1 MMKIIVHSGRAH
13 RDDFM
18 AVSILL
24 ASLVGPVQVFRR
36 DPTSAELADPGTY
49 VVDVGMDYAP
59 QRHNFDHHHDPSLPC
74 AFHLVMQHLGLH
86 DDALQLF
93 GWYPFMNM
101 LDVGGP
107 HKTAEYLGIDAEILF
122 ASASPIDGYVL
133 GKFSELVCLGTEDL
147 FYGFMKEMGQNL
159 LLLIEEKK
167 ARLIR
172 LKNEV
177 QIFPLKQFRVV
188 VSHIA
193 ENPKLAMELYL
204 REMGDDKIAISI
216 TPSGR
221 GPGWELLR
229 LGENPWVDFR
239 AIAGSPQ
246 ICFVHANGHVATT
259 HALLPLPEVLDLAA
273 RSVRSG

>member
-1 MMKIIVHSGRAH
+1 MLRIIVHPGRAH

-24 ASLVGPVQVFRR
+24 ASLAGPVQVLRC
-36 DPTSAELADPGTY
+36 DPTSADLADPNTY
-49 VVDVGMDYAP
+49 VVDVGMDYDP
-59 QRHNFDHHHDPSLPC
+59 HRHNFDHHQDPSLPC
-74 AFHLVMQHLGLH
+74 AFHLVMQHLGWH

-107 HKTAEYLGIDAEILF
+107 HKTAEHLGIDAEILF

-133 GKFSELVCLGTEDL
+133 GKFSQLASLDKEDL
-147 FYGFMKEMGQNL
+147 LYEFMQDMGRNL

-167 ARLIR
+167 ARLLR

-177 QIFPLKQFRVV
+177 QIVPVKQFRAV
-188 VSHIA
+188 VSRIV

-204 REMGDDKIAISI
+204 RDIGDDKIAISI

-229 LGENPWVDFR
+229 LGKNPWVDFR
-239 AIAGSPQ
+239 AIEDSPQ